1 MSTKV
6 YPFGSVE
13 VAVAASDIVSIFSK
27 SPVKIYQLNAGLP
40 NMAPTK
46 VLFDTT
52 TEDTDYQSAAFAAA
66 ADLLIEAGPSEAY
79 VAIGTAAV
87 PLERRAL
94 RGQGAP
100 GVLNATGTLT
110 AAMIASGI
118 VTSTTAAAVT
128 ATLDTG
134 AVMDA
139 ALQMEIGESFDWSVI
154 NTGGV
159 NAFTVTAAA
168 TGHTV
173 VGAGVAVAASTSALF
188 RTRKTAA
195 NTFVTY
201 CIG

>member
-1 MSTKV
+1 MSMKV

-27 SPVKIYQLNAGLP
+27 SPVKVYQLNAGLP
-40 NMAPTK
+40 NMPPTK
-46 VLFDTT
+46 VLFATAAADA
-52 TEDTDYQSAAFAAA
+52 DYQSGAFAAA
-66 ADLLIEAGPSEAY
+66 ARLVIEAGPSEAF
-79 VAIGTAAV
+79 VNIGTAAV
-87 PLERRAL
+87 PVERRGL
-94 RGQGAP
+94 RGQGNP

-118 VTSTTAAAVT
+118 VTSTTGAAVT

-139 ALQMEIGESFDWSVI
+139 ALNMEIGESFDWSVI
-154 NTGGV
+154 NTGG

-168 TGHTV
+168 TGHTI
-173 VGAGVAVAASTSALF
+173 VGTAAVATVTSATW

-195 NTFVTY
+195 ETY
-201 CIG
+201 ISYRIA

>member
-1 MSTKV
+1 MSMKV

-27 SPVKIYQLNAGLP
+27 SPVKVYQLNAGLP
-40 NMAPTK
+40 NMPPTK
-46 VLFDTT
+46 VLFATAAADA
-52 TEDTDYQSAAFAAA
+52 DYQSGAFAAA
-66 ADLLIEAGPSEAY
+66 ARLVIEAGPSEAF
-79 VAIGTAAV
+79 VNIGTAAV
-87 PLERRAL
+87 PIERRGL
-94 RGQGAP
+94 RGQGNP

-118 VTSTTAAAVT
+118 VTSTTGAAVT

-139 ALQMEIGESFDWSVI
+139 ALNMEIGESFDWSVI
-154 NTGGV
+154 NTGG

-168 TGHTV
+168 TGHTI
-173 VGAGVAVAASTSALF
+173 VGTAAVATVTSATW

-195 NTFVTY
+195 ETY
-201 CIG
+201 ISYRIA

>member
-1 MSTKV
+1 MSTKI

-13 VAVAASDIVSIFSK
+13 VDVAASDIVSIFSK

-40 NMAPTK
+40 NMPPTK
-46 VLFDTT
+46 VLFATAAGDA
-52 TEDTDYQSAAFAAA
+52 DYQSGAFAAA
-66 ADLLIEAGPSEAY
+66 ARLVIEAGPSEAF
-79 VAIGTAAV
+79 VNIGTAAV
-87 PLERRAL
+87 PVERRGL
-94 RGQGAP
+94 RGQGNP

-154 NTGGV
+154 NTGG

-168 TGHTV
+168 TGHTI
-173 VGAGVAVAASTSALF
+173 VGTAAVATVTSATW

-195 NTFVTY
+195 ATY
-201 CIG
+201 ISYRIA

>member
-1 MSTKV
+1 MSMKV

-13 VAVAASDIVSIFSK
+13 VAVAAADIVSIFSK

-40 NMAPTK
+40 NMPPTK
-46 VLFDTT
+46 VLFATAAGDA
-52 TEDTDYQSAAFAAA
+52 DYQSGAFAAA
-66 ADLLIEAGPSEAY
+66 ARLVIEAGPSEAF
-79 VAIGTAAV
+79 VNIGTAAV
-87 PLERRAL
+87 PVERRGL
-94 RGQGAP
+94 RGQGNP

-139 ALQMEIGESFDWSVI
+139 ALQMEIGESFDWAAI
-154 NTGGV
+154 NTGG
-159 NAFTVTAAA
+159 AALTVTAAA

-173 VGAGVAVAASTSALF
+173 VGAGAVAAATSAIF

-195 NTFVTY
+195 DTFVTY
-201 CIG
+201 RLAG